1 MKDFLKSACERLA
14 KMDMERR
21 YARFHCP
28 TPLIPFREISACL
41 NMQVDGEFLHPP
53 LQATISDEVNLDA
66 PLDLLSSRD
75 SSWDPEVVADRVR
88 QEVLQRAD
96 DEEGQ

>member
-1 MKDFLKSACERLA
+1 
-14 KMDMERR
+14 
-21 YARFHCP
+21 
-28 TPLIPFREISACL
+28 
-41 NMQVDGEFLHPP
+41 MQVDGEFLHPP

-88 QEVLQRAD
+88 QEVPA
-96 DEEGQ
+96 EGRR

>member
-1 MKDFLKSACERLA
+1 MGDFLKLACGRLA
-14 KMDMERR
+14 KMDVERR

-28 TPLIPFREISACL
+28 TPLVPFRQISACL

-66 PLDLLSSRD
+66 PLDLLASRD
-75 SSWDPEVVADRVR
+75 DSWDPETVAERVR
-88 QEVLQRAD
+88 QEVLQRAK
-96 DEEGQ
+96 DEEGR